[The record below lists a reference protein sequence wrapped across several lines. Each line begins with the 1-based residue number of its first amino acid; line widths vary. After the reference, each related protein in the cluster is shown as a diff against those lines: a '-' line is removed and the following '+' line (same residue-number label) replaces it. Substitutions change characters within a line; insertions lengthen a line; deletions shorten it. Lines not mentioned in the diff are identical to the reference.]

1 VRSRDPI
8 RGRNEPIRARPT
20 SDPDTDGETLS
31 ILLVEDNPGDARLI
45 EEMLA
50 EATDPQNGTG
60 YPATEG
66 PTTVDL
72 VHETTL
78 SDGRSRLDTFDA
90 DVILLDLHLPDST
103 DMETIE
109 SMLAD
114 VEEAPVIVLTGMPES
129 SLGVDAIAR
138 GAQDYLVKGDL
149 IGGGTSAEMLLR
161 SIWYAIERKR
171 TERELRQ
178 RTRELAILNQ
188 LTRHDIRNDITLVVG
203 RARELGEYVEPRGD
217 GLLEEIVQSSNH
229 ILQLT
234 RTVGDVVESVVG
246 DERALSA
253 VGLGTV
259 VETEVKKAEQL
270 YDAVEIS
277 VVTDLPETEVRAN
290 ELLSSVF
297 GNLLSNAVFYNDKET
312 PVIEIAVEEDDDRV
326 TARVADNGPGIPAQ
340 RRERIFEEGE
350 QGAESTGMGIGL
362 SLVDRLITRYGGD
375 IWIEGNEPEGSVF
388 CVALHRASPPADRP
402 SR

>member
-1 VRSRDPI
+1 MSESAAD
-8 RGRNEPIRARPT
+8 
-20 SDPDTDGETLS
+20 DGTLS

-50 EATDPQNGTG
+50 EATERQNGTG
-60 YPATEG
+60 YPVSGEA
-66 PTTVDL
+66 TTVDL

-78 SDGRSRLDTFDA
+78 SDGRSRLATFDA
-90 DVILLDLHLPDST
+90 DVVLLDLRLPDST

-109 SMLAD
+109 SMLET
-114 VEEAPVIVLTGMPES
+114 VEETPVIVLTGMPES
-129 SLGVDAIAR
+129 SLGVDAIAH
-138 GAQDYLVKGDL
+138 GAQDYLVKDDL
-149 IGGGTSAEMLLR
+149 IGGGASAEMLLR

-203 RARELGEYVEPRGD
+203 RARELSEHVEPRGER
-217 GLLEEIVQSSNH
+217 LLEEIVQSSNH

-253 VGLGTV
+253 VDLGTV
-259 VETEVKKAEQL
+259 IETEVKKAEQL
-270 YDAVEIS
+270 YDGVEIS
-277 VVTDLPETEVRAN
+277 LVSDLPEIEVRAN

-312 PVIEIAVEEDDDRV
+312 PTIEIRIEETDDRV
-326 TARVADNGPGIPAQ
+326 TVRVADNGPGIPAQ
-340 RRERIFEEGE
+340 RRKRIFEEGE

-362 SLVDRLITRYGGD
+362 SLVDRLVTRYDGE
-375 IWIEGNEPEGSVF
+375 IWIEANEPEGSVF
-388 CVALHRASPPADRP
+388 CVTLRRASPPADRP

>member
-1 VRSRDPI
+1 M
-8 RGRNEPIRARPT
+8 
-20 SDPDTDGETLS
+20 SDTQSDAKTLS

-50 EATDPQNGTG
+50 EATDRADGTG
-60 YPATEG
+60 YPVTEG

-78 SDGRSRLDTFDA
+78 ADARGRLEVFDA
-90 DVILLDLHLPDST
+90 DVVLLDLRLPDST

-109 SMLAD
+109 SILAD
-114 VEEAPVIVLTGMPES
+114 VAETPVIVLTGMPES

-138 GAQDYLVKGDL
+138 GAQDYLVKDDL

-171 TERELRQ
+171 TEQELRQ

-203 RARELGEYVEPRGD
+203 RARELGEHVEPRGEA
-217 GLLEEIVQSSNH
+217 LLEEIVQSSNH

-246 DERALSA
+246 EERELST
-253 VGLGTV
+253 VDLGTI

-270 YDAVEIS
+270 YDGVEIS
-277 VVTDLPETEVRAN
+277 VTTDLPESEVRAN

-312 PVIEIAVEEDDDRV
+312 PVIEIGVEEDEEQV
-326 TARVADNGPGIPAQ
+326 TVRVADNGPGIPAH
-340 RRERIFEEGE
+340 RRDRIFEEGE

-362 SLVDRLITRYGGD
+362 SLVDRLVTRYGGE
-375 IWIEGNEPEGSVF
+375 IWIEANEPEGSVF
-388 CVALHRASPPADRP
+388 CVSLRRASPRADRP

>member
-1 VRSRDPI
+1 MSEAGAD
-8 RGRNEPIRARPT
+8 A
-20 SDPDTDGETLS
+20 ETLA

-50 EATDPQNGTG
+50 EATDRSNGAG
-60 YPATEG
+60 YPVTDG
-66 PTTVDL
+66 PTTIDL

-78 SDGRSRLDTFDA
+78 ADARARLEGFDA
-90 DVILLDLHLPDST
+90 DVVLLDLRLPDST
-103 DMETIE
+103 DMETVE
-109 SMLAD
+109 AMLAD
-114 VEEAPVIVLTGMPES
+114 VEETPVIVLTGMPGS

-138 GAQDYLVKGDL
+138 GAQDYLVKDDL

-203 RARELGEYVEPRGD
+203 RARELADHVEPRGE

-246 DERALSA
+246 EERALSA
-253 VGLGTV
+253 VDLGTIL
-259 VETEVKKAEQL
+259 ETEVKKAEQL
-270 YDAVEIS
+270 YDGVEITLAS
-277 VVTDLPETEVRAN
+277 ELPETEVRAN

-312 PVIEIAVEEDDDRV
+312 PTIEIGIEEGQEEV
-326 TARVADNGPGIPAQ
+326 TVRVADNGPGIPAH
-340 RRERIFEEGE
+340 RRDRIFEEGE
-350 QGAESTGMGIGL
+350 QGAESTGMGVGL
-362 SLVDRLITRYGGD
+362 SLVDRLVTRYGGE
-375 IWIEGNEPEGSVF
+375 IWIEANEPEGSVF
-388 CVALHRASPPADRP
+388 CVTLERVSPRADHP